1 MNQEKGVLLHI
12 SSLPGDFGI
21 GDLGPS
27 AYEFCDYLAAEGFQ
41 YWQIL
46 PLNHPGYGNSPYNP
60 ISAFALNPYLISPEL
75 LLQDGLITPEEL
87 EAARLPRSNQVQ
99 FESVYIRKDKLLNQA
114 AKRYLTKHDIG
125 KFIQQNSKYLKPYL
139 CFLNLAHIYGD
150 NSWIDWDADHRT
162 YSEALY
168 ELLRELYHERMDIIA
183 AQQAIVNDQIQRLR
197 KYMDELGIKLIGDIP
212 LYLSYQSSE
221 VWTHHELFDLQ
232 ANGKRNSVAGV
243 PPDAF
248 SETGQLWGNPIYRW
262 DRMKDTGFELFMDRI
277 RSVLGYISVLRL
289 DHFIGYVNYWKVDA
303 SCDDATKGVW
313 TDAEPE
319 AFFQRLLSEFPGERF
334 IAEDLGILNPKVTGY
349 RDQHGLP
356 GMIILQFCFEESVP
370 IVENYPVNCVIYT
383 GTHDNPTCVE
393 WWNELESDSPSKL
406 NLAQYLKD
414 HPEVCGGEEAGASN
428 ISEIMMRIIQKAPC
442 KLAIFTMQD
451 LLGLGDT
458 ARMNIP
464 GTALGNWQWRMEYSV

>member
-1 MNQEKGVLLHI
+1 MNQEKGILLHI

-21 GDLGPS
+21 GDFGPS
-27 AYEFCDYLAAEGFQ
+27 AYEFCDYLAEGGYQ

-60 ISAFALNPYLISPEL
+60 VSAFALNPYLISPEL
-75 LLQDGLITPEEL
+75 LFQDGLITEEEL
-87 EAARLPRSNQVQ
+87 DQARLPRSCQVQ
-99 FESVYIRKDKLLNQA
+99 YESVYSQKDRLLNQA
-114 AKRYLTKHDIG
+114 AKRYLASHNIADY
-125 KFIQQNSKYLKPYL
+125 IQSHAKYLKPYL

-150 NSWIDWDADHRT
+150 NSWIDWDPDHRS
-162 YSEALY
+162 YSEELY
-168 ELLRELYHERMDIIA
+168 ELLRELYTQRMDIIA
-183 AQQAIVNDQIQRLR
+183 AQQAIAHDQIHRL
-197 KYMDELGIKLIGDIP
+197 KNYMDKLGIKLIGDIP

-221 VWTHHELFDLQ
+221 VWAHHELFDLQ

-248 SETGQLWGNPIYRW
+248 STKGQLWGNPIYRW
-262 DRMKDTGFELFMDRI
+262 EKMKENGFELFMDRI
-277 RSVLGYISVLRL
+277 RYVLDYLSVLRL

-303 SCDDATKGVW
+303 ACDDATLGMW

-319 AFFQRLLSEFPGERF
+319 AFFARLLAEFPRERF

-349 RDQHGLP
+349 RDQHSLP

-370 IVENYPVNCVIYT
+370 QPEYYPQNCVIYT
-383 GTHDNPTCVE
+383 GTHDNATCVE
-393 WWNELESDSPSKL
+393 WWNELEPESPSRL
-406 NLAQYLKD
+406 NLLQYLAE
-414 HPEVCGGEEAGASN
+414 HPEINGGEEVNESN
-428 ISEIMMRIIQKAPC
+428 IARIMMQIIQKAPC

-451 LLGLGDT
+451 LLSLGDT